1 MIDFSKLDDIEFD
14 NVNYRDA
21 MDFSDAFICRCLI
34 NDNGQWREATEE
46 ELDEINDDS
55 DFVYEELLKQV
66 F

>member
-14 NVNYRDA
+14 NINYRDA

-34 NDNGQWREATEE
+34 NDNEQWREATEE

-55 DFVYEELLKQV
+55 DFVYEELLKQM